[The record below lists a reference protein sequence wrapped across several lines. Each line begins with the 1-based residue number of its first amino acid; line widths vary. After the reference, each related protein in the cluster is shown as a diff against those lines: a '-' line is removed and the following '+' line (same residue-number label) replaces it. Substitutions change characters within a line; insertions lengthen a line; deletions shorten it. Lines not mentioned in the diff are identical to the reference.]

1 MSTTTRPEQR
11 LLWTLGARVRAR
23 RIELRLSQERLGQRI
38 GKLGNEIGKI
48 ERGEKDTA
56 VSTVVRLAEA
66 LGLDPGELVEG
77 LVSSA
82 RVEIDRD

>member
-56 VSTVVRLAEA
+56 VSTVVRVAEA
-66 LGLDPGELVEG
+66 LGLDPADLVEG
-77 LVSSA
+77 LASSGS
-82 RVEIDRD
+82 VEIGRD

>member
-1 MSTTTRPEQR
+1 M
-11 LLWTLGARVRAR
+11 RAR

-56 VSTVVRLAEA
+56 VSTVVRVAEA
-66 LGLDPGELVEG
+66 LGLDPGDLVEG
-77 LVSSA
+77 LAGSD
-82 RVEIDRD
+82 RVEMDRD